1 MACLDLGVVPDS
13 QELGDPVIP
22 KLVVRDWDVTALSL
36 PQALAQKEDME
47 ERITTLEKRYL
58 AAQREATSIHDLNDK
73 LESELANK
81 ESLHRQVPK
90 LGPKDSP
97 APWELGREKGVLG
110 QDRQANLGARH
121 PSWPVPQCEEKA
133 RHLQELLELAE
144 QKLQQTMRKAETL
157 PEVEAELAQRIA
169 ALTKASVWGDRGSEP
184 EGSAGTRGRD
194 GSGHPPAMREP
205 SQAQAPSSPSQ
216 LLNFAVLCLP
226 PGCGDKAPF
235 LKLSMSPAQV
245 GFSPFP
251 RLLPLR
257 WRWPCQCEWPLACA
271 GTTLG

>member
-1 MACLDLGVVPDS
+1 MGCDS
-13 QELGDPVIP
+13 P
-22 KLVVRDWDVTALSL
+22 SL

-97 APWELGREKGVLG
+97 APWGLGRDKWVLG
-110 QDRQANLGARH
+110 WDRQAHLGAWH
-121 PSWPVPQCEEKA
+121 PSCPVPQCEEKA

-169 ALTKASVWGDRGSEP
+169 ALTKASVQGDQRPEP
-184 EGSAGTRGRD
+184 EGSAGTGGRG
-194 GSGHPPAMREP
+194 GSGHPPAAREP
-205 SQAQAPSSPSQ
+205 WQAQGS
-216 LLNFAVLCLP
+216 LLSLPASELCCPLP
-226 PGCGDKAPF
+226 PDGCRDEAPF
-235 LKLSMSPAQV
+235 LKLSISPA
-245 GFSPFP
+245 
-251 RLLPLR
+251 
-257 WRWPCQCEWPLACA
+257 
-271 GTTLG
+271 

>member
-1 MACLDLGVVPDS
+1 MAPVPR
-13 QELGDPVIP
+13 
-22 KLVVRDWDVTALSL
+22 LVVTDQDVTALSL

-90 LGPKDSP
+90 LGPKGSHYPGD
-97 APWELGREKGVLG
+97 LGGRSRCWAWDK
-110 QDRQANLGARH
+110 QASLSASH
-121 PSWPVPQCEEKA
+121 PSCSVPQCEEKA

-169 ALTKASVWGDRGSEP
+169 ALTKASVRGDRGPEP
-184 EGSAGTRGRD
+184 ERSAGTRGR
-194 GSGHPPAMREP
+194 GRSGHPPAALESLAGPRHPALIP
-205 SQAQAPSSPSQ
+205 S
-216 LLNFAVLCLP
+216 L
-226 PGCGDKAPF
+226 
-235 LKLSMSPAQV
+235 
-245 GFSPFP
+245 
-251 RLLPLR
+251 
-257 WRWPCQCEWPLACA
+257 
-271 GTTLG
+271 